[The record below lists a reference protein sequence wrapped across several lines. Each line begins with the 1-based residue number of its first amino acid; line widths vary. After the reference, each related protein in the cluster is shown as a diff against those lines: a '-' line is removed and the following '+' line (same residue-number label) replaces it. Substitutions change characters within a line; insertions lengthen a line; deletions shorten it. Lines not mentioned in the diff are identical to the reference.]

1 MVNLDHF
8 YIDMDYLI
16 VNKGV
21 ICKQSHKFVDGIQ
34 YDDFDIEIPHSEFK
48 NVLIPF
54 GNILYGED
62 KNGIPVS
69 TWGNDRSDET
79 YFKVEF
85 RLADDVFIVP
95 YEAVKLIQD
104 VSDFTEYYPLRKFAS

>member
-1 MVNLDHF
+1 MISLNHF

-16 VNKGV
+16 VNREN
-21 ICKQSHKFVDGIQ
+21 ILKQSHKFVDGINFG
-34 YDDFDIEIPHSEFK
+34 DFDIEIPHSEFK

-54 GNILYGED
+54 SNILCNED

-69 TWGNDRSDET
+69 TWSNRDDET
-79 YFKVEF
+79 FFCVEF

-95 YEAVKLIQD
+95 YETVKLIQD
-104 VSDFTEYYPLRKFAS
+104 VSDFTEYNPLRKFAS

>member
-1 MVNLDHF
+1 MINLNHF

-16 VNKGV
+16 VNKLNPL
-21 ICKQSHKFVDGIQ
+21 KQSHKFVDGIQ

-54 GNILYGED
+54 RNILDNTEMKGE
-62 KNGIPVS
+62 IPVS

-79 YFKVEF
+79 YFSVEF
-85 RLADDVFIVP
+85 RLLDDVFIVP
-95 YEAVKLIQD
+95 YESVKL
-104 VSDFTEYYPLRKFAS
+104 VEYDPLRKFA

>member
-1 MVNLDHF
+1 MISLNHF

-16 VNKGV
+16 VNREN
-21 ICKQSHKFVDGIQ
+21 ILKQSPNG
-34 YDDFDIEIPHSEFK
+34 DFDIEIPHSEFK

-54 GNILYGED
+54 RNILCGDD

-69 TWGNDRSDET
+69 TWSNRDDET
-79 YFKVEF
+79 FFCVEF

-104 VSDFTEYYPLRKFAS
+104 VSDFTAYDPLRKFAS

>member
-1 MVNLDHF
+1 
-8 YIDMDYLI
+8 MDYLI
-16 VNKGV
+16 VNGEN
-21 ICKQSHKFVDGIQ
+21 ILKQSHKFVDGIQ

-54 GNILYGED
+54 RNILSGDD

-69 TWGNDRSDET
+69 TWGNIDDET
-79 YFKVEF
+79 FFCVEF

-95 YEAVKLIQD
+95 YEAVKL
-104 VSDFTEYYPLRKFAS
+104 VEYDPLRKFAS